1 MKVQVDWLK
10 EYTEIDVPTDELG
23 HVLTMAGLEI
33 ESHETVELPD
43 GEKSEVLELNV
54 TPNRGY
60 CLSHIG
66 VAREV
71 SALLNKSLKLPDPLW
86 RPYGEWLR
94 WRSAYQL
101 KTWSRNYAPVIVLW

>member
-1 MKVQVDWLK
+1 MSRRMNWAMFLQWQGCF
-10 EYTEIDVPTDELG
+10 Y
-23 HVLTMAGLEI
+23 EI

-43 GEKSEVLELNV
+43 GEKSEVFFFSGLCLLCILELNV

-71 SALLNKSLKLPDPLW
+71 SALLNKSLKLPDPLKA
-86 RPYGEWLR
+86 L
-94 WRSAYQL
+94 
-101 KTWSRNYAPVIVLW
+101 VDF